1 MTSGDKNEVAADF
14 SDLLSELSGAQA
26 MQHRGSLLEHLRA
39 LETRLGLQAASGQ
52 TSLSWARLQAA
63 RTAVREALEILE
75 ALPPPPT

>member
-1 MTSGDKNEVAADF
+1 MTSSDKNEVAADF
-14 SDLLSELSGAQA
+14 SDLLTELSGPQA
-26 MQHRGSLLEHLRA
+26 IQHRARLLAHLRA

-52 TSLSWARLQAA
+52 TNLSWVRLQAA